1 MRFFHTKK
9 ESPRSIDDILTP
21 KESEKEALES
31 EVAEECEL
39 TEEKNEIDLTYEPIS
54 ALDCFGMKEDKTEKW
69 LLKCVK
75 VWYYVMSFVWFLF
88 GVATFAPIMFVSN
101 KINVIFKDKKRSLIV
116 SIGIYACIVAIIII
130 CLIVRNSNN
139 GSPAPIS

>member
-1 MRFFHTKK
+1 MGLFKRK
-9 ESPRSIDDILTP
+9 EEKRTIDDILTP
-21 KESEKEALES
+21 KE
-31 EVAEECEL
+31 AEEDTTDNENTEARQSMEENGEVNL
-39 TEEKNEIDLTYEPIS
+39 TDEPIT

-75 VWYYVMSFVWFLF
+75 VWYYLMSFVWFLF

-130 CLIVRNSNN
+130 SLIVRNSNN

>member
-1 MRFFHTKK
+1 MRLFKRK
-9 ESPRSIDDILTP
+9 EEKRTIDDILTP
-21 KESEKEALES
+21 KE
-31 EVAEECEL
+31 AEEDTIDDEN
-39 TEEKNEIDLTYEPIS
+39 TEARQSMEKNGEVNLTDEPIT

-75 VWYYVMSFVWFLF
+75 VWYYLMSFVWFLF

-101 KINVIFKDKKRSLIV
+101 KINVIFKDKKKSLIV